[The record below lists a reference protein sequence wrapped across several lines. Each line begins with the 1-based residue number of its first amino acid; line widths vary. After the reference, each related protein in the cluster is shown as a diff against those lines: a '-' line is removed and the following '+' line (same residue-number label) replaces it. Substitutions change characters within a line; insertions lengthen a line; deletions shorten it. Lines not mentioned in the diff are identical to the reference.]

1 MPVSSTRP
9 ATATEIVATLK
20 CAPLDEIDELLSRY
34 ADDPRNS
41 VKKACEVAARRAER
55 QRAEIA
61 RVDGM
66 YEAMYELGGSGL
78 IVGLDEVGR
87 GSVAGPL
94 TVCAVALPAEP
105 RIYGINDSKQLT
117 PKTRSTLA
125 ARIESLAV
133 AIGICHIAPERIDKI
148 GMARAIREAM
158 LGALEDTGIEPDA
171 VLIDGN
177 PLHIH
182 PKEKTIVKGDAKIAA
197 IAAAS
202 IVAKVTRDEIMVSF
216 DKDYP
221 GYDFANSKGYA
232 SAEHIAAI
240 KARGLSPIHRV
251 SFCQNFLETPRLF

>member
-1 MPVSSTRP
+1 MSSIARP
-9 ATATEIVATLK
+9 ATASEIVATLK
-20 CAPLDEIDELLSRY
+20 SAPLEEVDALVERY
-34 ADDPRNS
+34 KDDPRAQ
-41 VKKACEVAARRAER
+41 VQKACRSVAHKAEHER
-55 QRAEIA
+55 KERA
-61 RVDGM
+61 RVDAM
-66 YEAMYELGGSGL
+66 YEAMYAEGGSGI

-117 PKTRSTLA
+117 PATRTALA
-125 ARIESLAV
+125 SRIRALAT
-133 AIGICHIAPERIDKI
+133 AIGICHIAPEHIDEV

-182 PKEKTIVKGDAKIAA
+182 PLEKTIVKGDAKIAC

-202 IVAKVTRDEIMVSF
+202 IVAKVTRDEMMVNF
-216 DKDYP
+216 DAQYP
-221 GYDFANSKGYA
+221 GYGFATSKGYA

-240 KARGLSPIHRV
+240 KENGLTPIHRTT
-251 SFCQNFLETPRLF
+251 FCQNFLEAPRLF